1 MTVKSE
7 QTSAASTSG
16 DTFDVV
22 NPATRETVATFPVH
36 DAAEVARRVADARE
50 AQGWWAGLGFDGRKA
65 YLRRWLRWLALHCDE
80 IYDLGHRETARP
92 KADVQFELFA
102 GLEDIRWASA
112 NAGRVLRPRRVAPGL
127 AMFNFAAEVSY
138 QPLGVVGVI
147 TPWNVPIYT
156 TLSGMAYALAAGNGV
171 VVKPSELTPA
181 SAVYAVESFHQA
193 NPDAPAALTG
203 WVTGLGPT
211 GAALCT
217 SGVDKIA
224 FTGSVPT
231 GRRVMAA
238 CAETLTPVL
247 LELGGKDATIVA
259 ADADLDAAATAVVW
273 GGLFN
278 GGQACVGV
286 ERVYVEAGVRDEF
299 LRRVRERVAKVE
311 VGVEP
316 LSAYGPMTVDKQIDV
331 VRKHVTD
338 ALAAGAEPVFGGLD
352 SIRPPFVDPIVLADV
367 PEDCSAV
374 REETF
379 GPVVVVNTVADV
391 DEAVERANG
400 TPFGLG
406 SSVFS
411 GRRGPEIARR
421 LRAGGTTVNAV
432 LSFVGMPSVPFGGV
446 GESGFGRSH
455 GDDGLREM
463 AFPKATVRKRFG
475 TGQEMQ
481 AFPRTPEQ
489 FEQVRKVIR
498 MRYGRVFREKG

>member
-1 MTVKSE
+1 
-7 QTSAASTSG
+7 
-16 DTFDVV
+16 
-22 NPATRETVATFPVH
+22 
-36 DAAEVARRVADARE
+36 
-50 AQGWWAGLGFDGRKA
+50 
-65 YLRRWLRWLALHCDE
+65 
-80 IYDLGHRETARP
+80 
-92 KADVQFELFA
+92 
-102 GLEDIRWASA
+102 
-112 NAGRVLRPRRVAPGL
+112 
-127 AMFNFAAEVSY
+127 
-138 QPLGVVGVI
+138 
-147 TPWNVPIYT
+147 
-156 TLSGMAYALAAGNGV
+156 
-171 VVKPSELTPA
+171 
-181 SAVYAVESFHQA
+181 
-193 NPDAPAALTG
+193 
-203 WVTGLGPT
+203 
-211 GAALCT
+211 
-217 SGVDKIA
+217 
-224 FTGSVPT
+224 
-231 GRRVMAA
+231 
-238 CAETLTPVL
+238 
-247 LELGGKDATIVA
+247 
-259 ADADLDAAATAVVW
+259 
-273 GGLFN
+273 
-278 GGQACVGV
+278 
-286 ERVYVEAGVRDEF
+286 
-299 LRRVRERVAKVE
+299 VRERVAKVE